1 MSDLSKYPNLID
13 LFKAGS
19 MGDRSTF
26 LDELESTLKHA
37 ENNDD
42 RAFAKL
48 IEETLSSEEGGK
60 VEDKT
65 DSSNKLDAFNKTLKS
80 TKDIPIGLVMTKTN
94 VTMDHVILPDEV
106 KDIIAAFI
114 EEQEH
119 NEKYIKEGLDP
130 RNKCMLIGPPGN
142 GKTALSKAIAN
153 RMACPFYFV
162 RYDQLISQKA
172 GETSKRLFAIFDF
185 VKTHR
190 CILFFDE
197 MDAIGKD
204 RGDENEGGEMKRVVS
219 TLLVQLD
226 DIPPHVIIL
235 GATNHPGMIDKA
247 VWRRF
252 AVRVNLPNPEI
263 IEYVQYLEMAFE
275 RYGHKPKGDL
285 EILAMRLEAENFA
298 EAEVFVEDCIRRWI
312 RADKLIPIEEAI
324 DLSIEGWPKTR
335 EKLPS

>member
-1 MSDLSKYPNLID
+1 MVDIVRYPNFVD
-13 LFKAGS
+13 LLKAGTS
-19 MGDRSTF
+19 GDRSSF
-26 LDELESTLKHA
+26 LEELESTLQLA
-37 ENNDD
+37 ESNND
-42 RAFAKL
+42 REL
-48 IEETLSSEEGGK
+48 VRVIEDTLRYEEGGK

-65 DSSNKLDAFNKTLKS
+65 DSGNKLDAFNKTLKS
-80 TKDIPIGLVMTKTN
+80 VKDIPIGLVMTKTN
-94 VTMDHVILPDEV
+94 VEMDHVILPQEV
-106 KDIIAAFI
+106 KDVIEAFI

-119 NEKYIKEGLDP
+119 NEKYIKRGLDP

-153 RMACPFYFV
+153 RMGCPFYFV
-162 RYDQLISQKA
+162 RYDQLISQKP

-204 RGDENEGGEMKRVVS
+204 RGDDNEGGEMKRVVS

-263 IEYVQYLEMAFE
+263 AEYEQYLKMAYA
-275 RYGHKPKGDL
+275 RYGHHPERDL
-285 EILAMRLEAENFA
+285 EIIALRLEAENFA

-312 RADKLIPIEEAI
+312 RADEKISIDEAI
-324 DLSIEGWPKTR
+324 DLAIDGWPKTR

>member
-1 MSDLSKYPNLID
+1 MSELSQYPNFMNL
-13 LFKAGS
+13 LKAGS
-19 MGDRSTF
+19 QGDRSTF
-26 LDELESTLKHA
+26 LEELETTLQTA
-37 ENNDD
+37 EGLNDSVL
-42 RAFAKL
+42 ASL
-48 IEETLSSEEGGK
+48 IAETLRTEEGGK

-80 TKDIPIGLVMTKTN
+80 VKDIPIGLVMTKTN
-94 VTMDHVILPDEV
+94 VHMDHVILPDEV
-106 KDIIAAFI
+106 KDVINAFI

-119 NEKYIKEGLDP
+119 NEKYISRGLDP

-153 RMACPFYFV
+153 RMECPFYFV

-252 AVRVNLPNPEI
+252 AVRVNLPNPETV
-263 IEYVQYLEMAFE
+263 EYERYLHMAFE
-275 RYGHKPKGDL
+275 RYGHKPMRDL
-285 EILAMRLEAENFA
+285 EILAYRLEAENFA
-298 EAEVFVEDCIRRWI
+298 EAEVFVEDCVRRWI
-312 RADKLIPIEEAI
+312 RADEKISIDEAI
-324 DLSIEGWPKTR
+324 DLAINGWAKTR
-335 EKLPS
+335 EKLPT